1 MKLENFDK
9 DLIFQILEKFIE
21 KHIEDKDF
29 DLAYKKLNS
38 LNLLK
43 HIDEIFPNSWDIYFD
58 SELNKDIK
66 VKSRSLD
73 GLRLINADI
82 NTFKE
87 FILNSVEIH
96 FPEVTIRD
104 SLNTL
109 DGHLIRDLF
118 IRVSIGYNGLPYEIE
133 GKRNTLSYAEYCS
146 QYLHSHLHTGTEL
159 NNYGYFCLGDT
170 LLSRCLRD
178 FNEFDIF
185 YNGDIDNVESKED
198 FYKNYNFKTNKITNF
213 LLNLITLASHES
225 TAGVPYIRYANVRV
239 SRSSNRF
246 SLSNSMNTY
255 RLLERY
261 FRHFIK
267 NNIDFIRKN
276 ISINICKYPD
286 GESYFDI
293 NPNNSVYD
301 KLKENLLEIIFDD
314 LEEINLDTLISAL
327 TIYNPASN
335 INYYKK
341 PWVIANHLLK
351 SGLNNFSIQ
360 NLIKECEG
368 SPNINLDSIPTP
380 EKYFFRGEEKETK
393 IVEIPEINE
402 KENLKDKI
410 KEVLSKSEIIVA
422 EEAKKKFKNFISNEY
437 TEKVTK
443 QSA

>member
-1 MKLENFDK
+1 M
-9 DLIFQILEKFIE
+9 
-21 KHIEDKDF
+21 
-29 DLAYKKLNS
+29 
-38 LNLLK
+38 
-43 HIDEIFPNSWDIYFD
+43 
-58 SELNKDIK
+58 
-66 VKSRSLD
+66 
-73 GLRLINADI
+73 
-82 NTFKE
+82 
-87 FILNSVEIH
+87 
-96 FPEVTIRD
+96 
-104 SLNTL
+104 
-109 DGHLIRDLF
+109 
-118 IRVSIGYNGLPYEIE
+118 GYNGLPYEIE

-146 QYLHSHLHTGTEL
+146 QYLHSHLYTGTEL

-178 FNEFDIF
+178 CNEFDIF

-198 FYKNYNFKTNKITNF
+198 FYKNYSFKTNKITNF

-255 RLLERY
+255 KLLERY

-314 LEEINLDTLISAL
+314 LEKINSDTLISTL

-351 SGLNNFSIQ
+351 SGLNSFSIQ

-380 EKYFFRGEEKETK
+380 KKYFFKGEEKETK

-402 KENLKDKI
+402 KENLKDRI
-410 KEVLSKSEIIVA
+410 KEVLSKSEIVVA
-422 EEAKKKFKNFISNEY
+422 EKAKKKFKNFISNEY